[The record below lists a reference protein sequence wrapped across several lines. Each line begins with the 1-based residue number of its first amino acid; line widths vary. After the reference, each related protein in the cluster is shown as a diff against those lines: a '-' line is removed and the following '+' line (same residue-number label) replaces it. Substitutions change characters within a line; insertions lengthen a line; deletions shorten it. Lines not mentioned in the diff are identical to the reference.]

1 MKPLVLVHGF
11 MGGSAQWHLQEP
23 LGRDRPLITVDLP
36 GFGDNS
42 HLDPLDRIEGFAA
55 WVIDDLDRQG
65 VERFDLLGHS
75 MGGMI
80 VQEITHLAPER
91 VADLILYATG
101 SKGVM
106 PGRFETIGDSMQRAR
121 SDGAQAT
128 ARRIAATWFLDGENH
143 PEFEGCA
150 AVAEKS
156 SLGAILAGLDALKA
170 WSGESRLS
178 AINQETLIMWGDQDR
193 SYAWPQIEIMWRR
206 IPSCSLSV
214 LPRCAHAA
222 HAEEPQ
228 LFNGILTR
236 FLERSCQSEAHQ
248 LR

>member
-1 MKPLVLVHGF
+1 
-11 MGGSAQWHLQEP
+11 MGGSAQWHLQDP

-42 HLDPLDRIEGFAA
+42 HLDPFDRIEDFAA
-55 WVIDDLDRQG
+55 WVFDDLERRG

-80 VQEITHLAPER
+80 VQEMTHQAPGR

-106 PGRFETIGDSMQRAR
+106 PGRFETIDDSMQRAR

-128 ARRIAATWFLDGENH
+128 ARRISATWFRDGEDH
-143 PEFEGCA
+143 PEFHGCA
-150 AVAEKS
+150 AIAEKC
-156 SLGAILAGLDALKA
+156 SLGAILAGLDAIRT
-170 WSGESRLS
+170 WSGASRLS
-178 AINQETLIMWGDQDR
+178 AINQDTLIIWGNQDR
-193 SYAWPQIEIMWRR
+193 SYAWPQIEFMWRR
-206 IPSCSLSV
+206 IPNCSLSV

-228 LFNGILTR
+228 VFNRILAE
-236 FLERSCQSEAHQ
+236 FLERSCHSESRQ
-248 LR
+248 IS